1 MLILGINA
9 FHGDAAAA
17 MLVDG
22 KVVAAVEEER
32 FNRVKHWAGVPA
44 ESVAYCLAEVGAR
57 LSDVDHIAVSFSPR
71 ANLFRRAAFAA
82 RRGLRGVDV
91 ASKVFRV
98 RRALDLRAALAG
110 RLDEDPAAVN
120 GSFRFVEH
128 HAAHAASAFFPS
140 PFERA
145 AVMTVDGMG
154 DFTSTTFG
162 VGEGSRVSRHHA
174 IHYPHSL
181 GYLYNAITLYL
192 GFHAYGDEYKV
203 MGLAPYGRP
212 TYLDAMRTLVRS
224 TSSGF
229 ELNLDYFN
237 HHREGIALR
246 WNDEAPVVSPF
257 HSPALERLLGGPALP
272 PRTPMGP
279 REEDIA
285 HSLQCV
291 TEEVLLSLYHQL
303 HTSTHLNDVA
313 VAGGV
318 AMNSVANGKVTT
330 ATPFGRFY
338 CPGAAADNG
347 TSFGAALHVWH
358 KVLGRSERHALTDLY
373 LGPSSTE
380 EESRRAAAARDV
392 RIEALDQETLLD
404 RTARALADGQIIG
417 WFQGRMEFGAR
428 ALGNRT
434 LLADPRRADMRD
446 IINTKIKF
454 RERFRPFAPS
464 ILEEHVGDYFEHP
477 QPSPFM
483 ERVLRIR
490 PERRAEIP
498 AVTHVDGTGRLH
510 TVSRAA
516 NPLYW
521 SLIERFRSLTG
532 VPVVL
537 NTSLNENEP
546 IVNLPE
552 QAIDCFLRTRMD
564 AIVLGNLYI
573 TRT

>member
-17 MLVDG
+17 VVLDG
-22 KVVAAVEEER
+22 KIVAAVEEER
-32 FNRVKHWAGVPA
+32 FNRVKHWAGLPTK
-44 ESVAYCLAEVGAR
+44 SVAYCLAEIGAR
-57 LSDVDHIAVSFSPR
+57 LSDIDHFAVSFSPR
-71 ANLFRRAAFAA
+71 ANLLRRAAFAL
-82 RRGLRGVDV
+82 RRGPQGVDV
-91 ASKVFRV
+91 SSKIFRM
-98 RRALDLRAALAG
+98 RRAMDLRARLATE
-110 RLDEDPAAVN
+110 LDEDPATAR
-120 GSFRFVEH
+120 GTLHFVEH

-145 AVMTVDGMG
+145 AVLTVDGMG

-162 VGEGSRVSRHHA
+162 VGNGSRVSRHHA
-174 IHYPHSL
+174 IHFPHSI

-212 TYLDAMRTLVRS
+212 RYLDAMRTLVRL
-224 TSSGF
+224 TREGF
-229 ELNLDYFN
+229 KLNLDYFS

-257 HSPALERLLGGPALP
+257 HSPALERLFGGPALP
-272 PRTPMGP
+272 PRSPMGP

-291 TEEVLLSLYHQL
+291 TEEVLMSLYHQL
-303 HTSTHLNDVA
+303 HARTRVDDVA

-318 AMNSVANGKVTT
+318 AMNSVANGKITT
-330 ATPFGRFY
+330 STPFRRFF

-358 KVLGRSERHALTDLY
+358 EVLGRPERHALTDLY
-373 LGPSSTE
+373 LGPSPSQDAAH
-380 EESRRAAAARDV
+380 RAASIRQV
-392 RIEALDQETLLD
+392 RIEALDQDTLLN
-404 RTARALADGQIIG
+404 RTAQALADGQIIG

-446 IINTKIKF
+446 VINTKIKF

-464 ILEEHVGDYFEHP
+464 ILEEHVGDYFEHA

-490 PERRAEIP
+490 PERRTEIP

-510 TVSRAA
+510 TVSRTA

-521 SLIERFRSLTG
+521 SLIDRFRRLTG

-552 QAIDCFLRTRMD
+552 EAVDCFLRTRMD
-564 AIVLGNLYI
+564 AIVLGDLYL
-573 TRT
+573 TRA